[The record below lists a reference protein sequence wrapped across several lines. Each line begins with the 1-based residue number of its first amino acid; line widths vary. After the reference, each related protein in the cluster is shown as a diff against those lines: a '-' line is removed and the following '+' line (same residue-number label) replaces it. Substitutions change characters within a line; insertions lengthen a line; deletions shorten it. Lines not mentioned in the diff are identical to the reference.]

1 MSVMIM
7 RGECAWCIKECVRE
21 GVRRKGSR
29 RGVSS
34 SHEDRGIGDIFVDEG
49 EFVRRRDD
57 HKWKKMGDICI
68 LQMKKGEV

>member
-1 MSVMIM
+1 
-7 RGECAWCIKECVRE
+7 VRE

-57 HKWKKMGDICI
+57 HK
-68 LQMKKGEV
+68 